1 VLNYLVWDYIKDLVE
16 HRRNGTKAEIRE
28 VILAESFSIITSEMA
43 YQYYVQYYSK
53 AELYLRERAFRTIF
67 ALKYVERMD

>member
-1 VLNYLVWDYIKDLVE
+1 MLNYLVWDYIKDLVE

-28 VILAESFSIITSEMA
+28 VILAESFSIIIPEMA

-53 AELYLRERAFRTIF
+53 VELYLRERAFRIIF